1 MKTRIETIWLEYN
14 KELKRFVLSK
24 INDKDTAND
33 ILQDVFLKVHS
44 KIDTLKDK
52 EKIKSWLYQITRN
65 IITDH
70 FRKQKFSV
78 STDSIDIPAEN
89 HIPNTNGQFAACV
102 QPHINKLP
110 LIYKE
115 ALTKTEFQ
123 NYSQLQLADEL
134 NISYSG
140 AKSRV
145 QRAKELLKKYFKECC
160 DVSTDKYGN
169 VLNYNMK
176 QDCKM
181 CGV

>member
-1 MKTRIETIWLEYN
+1 MKTRTEIIWLEHN

-24 INDKDTAND
+24 IKDKDLSKD
-33 ILQDVFLKVHS
+33 ILQDVFIKFYS
-44 KIDTLKDK
+44 KINTLKSE
-52 EKIKSWLYQITRN
+52 EKIKPWLYQITRN
-65 IITDH
+65 TITDH
-70 FRKQKFSV
+70 FRRKKYSMNA
-78 STDSIDIPAEN
+78 DEIDLPMETEAIK
-89 HIPNTNGQFAACV
+89 PNEQLAGCI
-102 QPHINKLP
+102 QPHLNKLP

-123 NYSQLQLADEL
+123 NYSQLQLAEEL

-169 VLNYNMK
+169 VLNFEAK
-176 QDCKM
+176 HECKL
-181 CGV
+181 CN